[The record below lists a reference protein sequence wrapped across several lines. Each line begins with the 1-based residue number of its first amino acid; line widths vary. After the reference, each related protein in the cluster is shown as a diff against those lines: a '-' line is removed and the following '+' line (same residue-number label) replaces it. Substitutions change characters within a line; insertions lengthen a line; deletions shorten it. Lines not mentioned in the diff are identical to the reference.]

1 VISSLKTVLVAD
13 DEYAVRRFLQEGL
26 ALHLPDF
33 EVATVADGQEAIDF
47 LTSHPVDVVVTDI
60 AMPVK
65 DGFAVLAHLRNHH
78 PNVPVVVLTA
88 ADAETIERNA
98 PRLGMLRVVQKP
110 ATAAQVARHVLD
122 ARAETARGRM
132 SGMPLTTLLQLL
144 QRERKSCSLYV
155 RSGERRGR
163 LHFRS
168 GELVNAYAFE
178 LDQEG
183 EAAARYLLA
192 LDDVTIDFERSLHNH
207 LRRIHTPL
215 EALLLDIARERDERS
230 RDAQAAVAAA
240 AMMAVRSLASRPAP
254 RWRRRPTNCTPR
266 SPTSGAGRRTSR
278 TRSTPR
284 RPRWRTPR
292 ARWPRRTGRPPRP
305 RNGGSRPP
313 STTSR
318 RSPGGWPRPRTR
330 WAIPAND
337 TALERWPKTHAGRP

>member
-240 AMMAVRSLASRPAP
+240 
-254 RWRRRPTNCTPR
+254 
-266 SPTSGAGRRTSR
+266 GDD
-278 TRSTPR
+278 
-284 RPRWRTPR
+284 
-292 ARWPRRTGRPPRP
+292 
-305 RNGGSRPP
+305 GGPVVGEPP
-313 STTSR
+313 SSPLAAAADQLHAAVADLRGRTADVAHALDAAAPALADAARALAAADRAPAVAAER
-318 RSPGGWPRPRTR
+318 RLAAAFDDVSALARRLAQAADALGDPG
-330 WAIPAND
+330 
-337 TALERWPKTHAGRP
+337 ERHGP